1 MAKAWWFATPFAS
14 VKLMRPQLQ
23 WFYYFHDFDLASKSF
38 GLDFS
43 PNSVS
48 TLSGSYGRCQ
58 GRCLIRVLN
67 LGRGIFPVNFCKKWL
82 LWNLDIRF
90 DCAGSHQVWAVALG
104 GCMFPV
110 NFCMK
115 WLLWNLDMRFD
126 CAGSHKVSP
135 CVLLL
140 VLSCLVLSRLVL
152 SCHVLSRLV
161 MSCLLLFSFHLCDM
175 AICCFGSQCLSSN
188 RLTHEPTHRIWYTC
202 TKLFETW
209 QWTSKH
215 MSSSQHRKKRVFPT
229 QSTYS
234 RHGLSHVWPSTS
246 YMHKVFYLRLAK
258 RSHKKIL
265 SRRSCQEISSWDL
278 AKRTLYRD
286 LVQEVHQVSYINLAK
301 RTLCTEVS

>member
-48 TLSGSYGRCQ
+48 TLRGSYGRCK

-67 LGRGIFPVNFCKKWL
+67 LGRGIFPVNFCIKWK

-140 VLSCLVLSRLVL
+140 VLSCLVT
-152 SCHVLSRLV
+152 
-161 MSCLLLFSFHLCDM
+161 SCLLLFSFHLCDM

-246 YMHKVFYLRLAK
+246 YMHKFFICVLPRDLKKRSCPGGLAK
-258 RSHKKIL
+258 RSHHEILPRELFIEIL
-265 SRRSCQEISSWDL
+265 SRRSCQDTRSP
-278 AKRTLYRD
+278 T
-286 LVQEVHQVSYINLAK
+286 
-301 RTLCTEVS
+301 